1 MVREERGV
9 SLSPLMRPPVK
20 DAFAAIMRRWGV
32 HPSEVTSRDQSRRA
46 TRARRIV
53 ALELRAMGYTMVE
66 VASVLKRHHTT
77 VVAMLGR
84 CGARSR
90 EDLDA

>member
-1 MVREERGV
+1 MGDP
-9 SLSPLMRPPVK
+9 LIPSPLMRAPVK

-32 HPSEVTSRDQSRRA
+32 DPKAVTGRDQSRNA
-46 TRARRIV
+46 SRARRIV
-53 ALELRAMGYTMVE
+53 ALELRAMGYTMAE
-66 VASVLKRHHTT
+66 VGSVLKRHHTT
-77 VVAMLGR
+77 IIALLGR